1 MYRSL
6 RVFRKLG
13 IDAAPMAVPD
23 VLHSAE
29 HWNGR
34 FSAFETML
42 IESTKI
48 VYYRLRGWI

>member
-1 MYRSL
+1 
-6 RVFRKLG
+6 
-13 IDAAPMAVPD
+13 MAVPD

-29 HWNGR
+29 NWKGR
-34 FSAFETML
+34 FSGFETML